1 MQTNGSATNRLRIAP
16 AVSAGAAVGTSA
28 VAKLR
33 ASAEPVLR
41 WLPPSRS
48 AIGRDCPTL
57 TAPLRARLWKAGR
70 VTTAIS
76 WDERCLGH
84 ENGSMLVH
92 RPASEWLDVP
102 HFERP
107 ERQARTIHVLERAG
121 ALTALQRLE
130 SRRASREELE
140 LVHEPAMIEALEDA
154 CAQRRFAT
162 VGPEARVGPDSW
174 EPALLAA
181 GNVLAVVDAVLEGV
195 ATNGFAI
202 VRPPGHH
209 ATATEPM
216 GFCLFNNVAIAARHA
231 QRRAG
236 VERVAIVDW
245 DVHHGNGTETVF
257 WSDPSVL
264 FVSLHQDDLY
274 PVGRGRVSDRGAGA
288 GEGATVNLPLPA
300 GSGDEGY
307 GYAFE
312 RVVEP
317 ALREFAPDLVL
328 ISAGQDPAASDPL
341 GRMSVTAEGFRALTG
356 RALTL
361 AEELCGG
368 RLAVVLEGGYSLEQ
382 LPFCNLA
389 IAERLAGL
397 EPTFAADPLELDAP
411 RGLRDFEREAVDAIA
426 AAIAG

>member
-1 MQTNGSATNRLRIAP
+1 M
-16 AVSAGAAVGTSA
+16 
-28 VAKLR
+28 
-33 ASAEPVLR
+33 
-41 WLPPSRS
+41 
-48 AIGRDCPTL
+48 
-57 TAPLRARLWKAGR
+57 
-70 VTTAIS
+70 TTAIA

-84 ENGSMLVH
+84 ENGSMLVR
-92 RPASEWLDVP
+92 RPAAEWLDVP

-107 ERQARTIHVLERAG
+107 ERQARTIQVLERAG
-121 ALTALQRLE
+121 ALAALRRLE
-130 SRRASREELE
+130 SRRARREELE
-140 LVHEPAMIEALEDA
+140 LVHEPAMIAALERA
-154 CAQRRFAT
+154 CARRRFAT

-181 GNVLAVVDAVLEGV
+181 GNALAVVDAVLDGAV
-195 ATNGFAI
+195 SNGFAV

-231 QRRAG
+231 RRRDG
-236 VERVAIVDW
+236 IGRVAIVDW
-245 DVHHGNGTETVF
+245 DVHHGNGTETIF

-274 PVGRGRVSDRGAGA
+274 PLGRGRASDRGGGA
-288 GEGATVNLPLPA
+288 GEGTTVNVPLPA
-300 GSGDEGY
+300 GCGDEGY
-307 GYAFE
+307 RYAFE

-317 ALREFAPDLVL
+317 ALRAFGPDLLLV
-328 ISAGQDPAASDPL
+328 SAGADPAASDPL

-356 RALTL
+356 RALAL
-361 AEELCGG
+361 ADELCGG

-397 EPTFAADPLELDAP
+397 EPAFAADPLELDVP
-411 RGLRDFEREAVDAIA
+411 RGLRDFEREAVDVA
-426 AAIAG
+426 AV